1 MAMLFPTPPAN
12 PVVPSVA
19 RVRTV
24 EAIADVSAAAWD
36 ACAGVANPFVSHAF
50 LAAMEESGSVSMRT
64 GWVPR
69 HLVAESSDGQIVGL
83 VPLYLKGHS
92 WGEYVFDQGWGD
104 AFQRAGGSYYPK
116 LQGAVPFTPVPG
128 PRLLVAPDAPPE
140 TRQKLAEALVEL
152 CTRLGLSSVHVTFAE
167 DADMEA
173 LIAAGFLERHGYQF
187 HWQNQGYGHFDDF
200 LGELASR
207 KRKAIRKERESV
219 AASGLVIR
227 TLVGPEIDGRHWDA
241 FYDFYLA
248 TVDKR
253 WGSAY
258 LTRPFFYKLAES
270 LAERVVLIVAE
281 DGRGT
286 PVAGALNL
294 RGADTLYGRNW
305 GAIVDVP
312 FLHFELC
319 YYRALDYAIAEG
331 LPKVEAGA
339 QGEHKLQRGYLP
351 TRTRSAHWIANP
363 SFRRAVANFLEQ
375 ERPAIAN
382 QMVALLPLSPFR
394 RAGD

>member
-1 MAMLFPTPPAN
+1 
-12 PVVPSVA
+12 
-19 RVRTV
+19 
-24 EAIADVSAAAWD
+24 
-36 ACAGVANPFVSHAF
+36 
-50 LAAMEESGSVSMRT
+50 
-64 GWVPR
+64 
-69 HLVAESSDGQIVGL
+69 
-83 VPLYLKGHS
+83 
-92 WGEYVFDQGWGD
+92 
-104 AFQRAGGSYYPK
+104 
-116 LQGAVPFTPVPG
+116 
-128 PRLLVAPDAPPE
+128 
-140 TRQKLAEALVEL
+140 
-152 CTRLGLSSVHVTFAE
+152 
-167 DADMEA
+167 
-173 LIAAGFLERHGYQF
+173 
-187 HWQNQGYGHFDDF
+187 
-200 LGELASR
+200 
-207 KRKAIRKERESV
+207 
-219 AASGLVIR
+219 
-227 TLVGPEIDGRHWDA
+227 
-241 FYDFYLA
+241 
-248 TVDKR
+248 
-253 WGSAY
+253 
-258 LTRPFFYKLAES
+258 
-270 LAERVVLIVAE
+270 VLIVAE

-375 ERPAIAN
+375 ERPAIAE